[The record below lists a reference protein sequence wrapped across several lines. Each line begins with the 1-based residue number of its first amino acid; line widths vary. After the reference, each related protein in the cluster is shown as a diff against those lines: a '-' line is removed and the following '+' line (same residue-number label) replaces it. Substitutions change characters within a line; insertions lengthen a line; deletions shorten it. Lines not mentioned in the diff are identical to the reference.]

1 MASDKS
7 EWELS
12 EFGNLIET
20 ENEKYGE
27 IVQIAERRRTAEKY
41 VKIRKIRQEMTW
53 GVRVTKTLYIFYYGP
68 YVAYKE
74 SILAELVPPF
84 QFYLRD
90 KQFYTTYKGTLFRLP
105 DGYTFKFYEN
115 AVECW
120 YHNAILSDKKQL
132 KILVRYNF
140 DKFVRALETIG
151 EPTAAIIQ
159 YDYNTCLSS
168 ISPFSESEDEE
179 SETDDEDDRYEGEE
193 QDHSINKMFPF
204 SFSGDEES
212 ESDDED
218 DRSEREEQDHSI
230 NKIFPFS
237 FSGDEETKSD
247 DEDDRSEREA
257 QDHSLNKIFPF
268 SFSGDEE
275 SESDYEDEGSER
287 EEQDRSINK
296 IFPFSF
302 SGDEDE
308 ESDSKSDCSDESKSV
323 AEFDD
328 GDEPDEEEQHDQSDD
343 ELPMMVTPFRESDNE
358 ENESCYDSDD
368 EDERSEG
375 EKLDNSIAEI
385 SSFSESVYKES
396 ESDSE
401 SDCNDEYKSV
411 AEYDHEDEPD
421 EEEEH
426 DQFDDDL
433 PMLIFQFSESDDEES
448 ESYNGSDD
456 EDEQSEEEE
465 LDEITED
472 QKEMYFAKEED
483 NAKKFDSEDVPHL
496 QLLHCREEVSQECDS
511 EEFYLGILFGAEER
525 DHNLNSVKVSSLCSL
540 VEKVEPDDVWDSE
553 DESNKDQFNEIE
565 AHGPPNQNKQQQQH
579 CSEHMIEHRPN
590 KNTKK
595 RKNIFMG
602 WVCSKILKIF
612 IKTKVFL

>member
-1 MASDKS
+1 MSNVIVKQEGELVCSLRRIYERAAIKSNRGVFLTTFRMRWQNNEKQVHSFRKDIQNMASDKS

-27 IVQIAERRRTAEKY
+27 IIQIAERKRTAEKY

-53 GVRVTKTLYIFYYGP
+53 GVRLTKTLIICYCGP

-90 KQFYTTYKGTLFRLP
+90 KQFYTTYKGTPFRLP

-120 YHNAILSDKKQL
+120 HHNAILSDKKQM
-132 KILVRYNF
+132 KILARYNF

-151 EPTAAIIQ
+151 EPTAATIE
-159 YDYNTCLSS
+159 YDYETCLSS

-179 SETDDEDDRYEGEE
+179 GETDDEDDRCEG
-193 QDHSINKMFPF
+193 
-204 SFSGDEES
+204 
-212 ESDDED
+212 
-218 DRSEREEQDHSI
+218 EEQDHSI

-237 FSGDEETKSD
+237 FSGDEETEFD
-247 DEDDRSEREA
+247 DEDERNKREK

-275 SESDYEDEGSER
+275 TESNDEDECSEG
-287 EEQDRSINK
+287 EEQEHSINK

-302 SGDEDE
+302 SGDEE
-308 ESDSKSDCSDESKSV
+308 RESDSKLDCSDESRSF

-328 GDEPDEEEQHDQSDD
+328 GDEP
-343 ELPMMVTPFRESDNE
+343 F
-358 ENESCYDSDD
+358 
-368 EDERSEG
+368 
-375 EKLDNSIAEI
+375 
-385 SSFSESVYKES
+385 
-396 ESDSE
+396 
-401 SDCNDEYKSV
+401 
-411 AEYDHEDEPD
+411 

-426 DQFDDDL
+426 DQSDDDL
-433 PMLIFQFSESDDEES
+433 PMLIFQFSESDNEES

-472 QKEMYFAKEED
+472 QEEMYFAKAED
-483 NAKKFDSEDVPHL
+483 NDKKFDSEDAPSL
-496 QLLHCREEVSQECDS
+496 QLLHCREEVSQKCDA
-511 EEFYLGILFGAEER
+511 EEFDLGILFGAEER
-525 DHNLNSVKVSSLCSL
+525 DHNLNSVKVGSLCSL

-553 DESNKDQFNEIE
+553 DENNKDQFNEIE
-565 AHGPPNQNKQQQQH
+565 AQGPPNQNKQQQQH
-579 CSEHMIEHRPN
+579 CSEHVMEHRPN
-590 KNTKK
+590 KSTKK

-612 IKTKVFL
+612 IKSKVLL

>member
-1 MASDKS
+1 MSNVIVKQEGELVCSLRRIYERAAIKSNRGVFLTTFRMRWQNNEKQVHSFRKDIQNMASDKS

-90 KQFYTTYKGTLFRLP
+90 KQFYTTYKGTPFRLP

-120 YHNAILSDKKQL
+120 HHNAILSDKKQM
-132 KILVRYNF
+132 KILARYNF

-151 EPTAAIIQ
+151 EPTAATIQ
-159 YDYNTCLSS
+159 FDYDTCLSS

-179 SETDDEDDRYEGEE
+179 GETDDEDDRCEG
-193 QDHSINKMFPF
+193 
-204 SFSGDEES
+204 
-212 ESDDED
+212 
-218 DRSEREEQDHSI
+218 EEQDHSI

-237 FSGDEETKSD
+237 FSGDEETEFD
-247 DEDDRSEREA
+247 DEDERNKREK

-275 SESDYEDEGSER
+275 TESDDEDERSEG
-287 EEQDRSINK
+287 EEQEHSINK

-302 SGDEDE
+302 SGDEE
-308 ESDSKSDCSDESKSV
+308 RESDSKLDCSDESRSF

-328 GDEPDEEEQHDQSDD
+328 GDEP
-343 ELPMMVTPFRESDNE
+343 F
-358 ENESCYDSDD
+358 
-368 EDERSEG
+368 
-375 EKLDNSIAEI
+375 
-385 SSFSESVYKES
+385 
-396 ESDSE
+396 
-401 SDCNDEYKSV
+401 
-411 AEYDHEDEPD
+411 

-426 DQFDDDL
+426 DQSDDDL

-448 ESYNGSDD
+448 ESYNESDD
-456 EDEQSEEEE
+456 EDEQREEEE
-465 LDEITED
+465 LDHHSDEITED
-472 QKEMYFAKEED
+472 QEEMYFAKEED
-483 NAKKFDSEDVPHL
+483 NDKKFDSEDVPKL
-496 QLLHCREEVSQECDS
+496 QLLHCREEVSQKCDA
-511 EEFYLGILFGAEER
+511 EEFDLGILFGAEER
-525 DHNLNSVKVSSLCSL
+525 DHNLNSVKVGSLCSL

-565 AHGPPNQNKQQQQH
+565 AQGPPNQNKQQQH
-579 CSEHMIEHRPN
+579 CSEHVMEHRPN
-590 KNTKK
+590 KSTKK

-612 IKTKVFL
+612 IKSKVLL

>member
-27 IVQIAERRRTAEKY
+27 ITQIAERRRTGEKY

-53 GVRVTKTLYIFYYGP
+53 GVRVTKTLIICYCGP

-90 KQFYTTYKGTLFRLP
+90 KQFYTTYKGTPFRLP
-105 DGYTFKFYEN
+105 DGYSFKFYEN

-120 YHNAILSDKKQL
+120 YHNAILSDEKQL

-140 DKFVRALETIG
+140 DKFVRVLETIG
-151 EPTAAIIQ
+151 EPTAATIQ
-159 YDYNTCLSS
+159 YDYDTCVSS

-179 SETDDEDDRYEGEE
+179 GETDDEDDR
-193 QDHSINKMFPF
+193 N
-204 SFSGDEES
+204 ES
-212 ESDDED
+212 
-218 DRSEREEQDHSI
+218 EEQDHSI

-237 FSGDEETKSD
+237 FSGDEETESD
-247 DEDDRSEREA
+247 DEDERS
-257 QDHSLNKIFPF
+257 
-268 SFSGDEE
+268 
-275 SESDYEDEGSER
+275 SER
-287 EEQDRSINK
+287 EEQEHSINK

-302 SGDEDE
+302 SSDEE
-308 ESDSKSDCSDESKSV
+308 SESDSKSDCSDESKSV

-328 GDEPDEEEQHDQSDD
+328 GDEPDEEEEHDQSDD
-343 ELPMMVTPFRESDNE
+343 DLPMMVTPFSESDNE
-358 ENESCYDSDD
+358 DSESYYESDD
-368 EDERSEG
+368 EDKYSEG
-375 EKLDNSIAEI
+375 GKHGDNSIVEI
-385 SSFSESVYKES
+385 SSFSESVYEGG

-401 SDCNDEYKSV
+401 SHRSDEYKSV
-411 AEYDHEDEPD
+411 AKDDHEDEPD

-426 DQFDDDL
+426 DQSDDDL

-472 QKEMYFAKEED
+472 QEEMYFAKEED
-483 NAKKFDSEDVPHL
+483 NDKKFDSEDAPSL
-496 QLLHCREEVSQECDS
+496 QLLHCREEVSQKCDA
-511 EEFYLGILFGAEER
+511 EEFDLGILFGAEER
-525 DHNLNSVKVSSLCSL
+525 DHNLNSVKVGSLCSL

-565 AHGPPNQNKQQQQH
+565 AQGPPNQKQQQQH
-579 CSEHMIEHRPN
+579 CSEHVMEHRPS

-595 RKNIFMG
+595 RKNILMG
-602 WVCSKILKIF
+602 WVCSRILKMF
-612 IKTKVFL
+612 IKSQVLL

>member
-27 IVQIAERRRTAEKY
+27 IIQIAERRRTAEKY

-53 GVRVTKTLYIFYYGP
+53 GVRLTKTLIICYCGP

-151 EPTAAIIQ
+151 EPTAATIQ
-159 YDYNTCLSS
+159 YDYETCLSS

-179 SETDDEDDRYEGEE
+179 SETDDEDDRYEG
-193 QDHSINKMFPF
+193 
-204 SFSGDEES
+204 
-212 ESDDED
+212 
-218 DRSEREEQDHSI
+218 EEQDHSI

-275 SESDYEDEGSER
+275 SESDDEDEGSER
-287 EEQDRSINK
+287 EEQDRSVNK
-296 IFPFSF
+296 IFPSSF
-302 SGDEDE
+302 SGDEE
-308 ESDSKSDCSDESKSV
+308 SESDSKSDCSDESKSI
-323 AEFDD
+323 DD
-328 GDEPDEEEQHDQSDD
+328 GDEPDEEEEHDQSDD
-343 ELPMMVTPFRESDNE
+343 ELPMMATPFRESNNE
-358 ENESCYDSDD
+358 ENESYYESDD
-368 EDERSEG
+368 EDEYSEG
-375 EKLDNSIAEI
+375 EKQGNSVAEM
-385 SSFSESVYKES
+385 SSFRETVYEES

-401 SDCNDEYKSV
+401 SDCND
-411 AEYDHEDEPD
+411 
-421 EEEEH
+421 
-426 DQFDDDL
+426 
-433 PMLIFQFSESDDEES
+433 
-448 ESYNGSDD
+448 
-456 EDEQSEEEE
+456 
-465 LDEITED
+465 
-472 QKEMYFAKEED
+472 
-483 NAKKFDSEDVPHL
+483 
-496 QLLHCREEVSQECDS
+496 
-511 EEFYLGILFGAEER
+511 
-525 DHNLNSVKVSSLCSL
+525 
-540 VEKVEPDDVWDSE
+540 
-553 DESNKDQFNEIE
+553 
-565 AHGPPNQNKQQQQH
+565 
-579 CSEHMIEHRPN
+579 
-590 KNTKK
+590 
-595 RKNIFMG
+595 
-602 WVCSKILKIF
+602 
-612 IKTKVFL
+612 

>member
-53 GVRVTKTLYIFYYGP
+53 GVRVTKTLIICYCGP

-90 KQFYTTYKGTLFRLP
+90 KQFYTTYKGTPFRLP

-120 YHNAILSDKKQL
+120 HHNAILSDEKQL

-140 DKFVRALETIG
+140 DKFFRVLETIG
-151 EPTAAIIQ
+151 EPTAATIQ
-159 YDYNTCLSS
+159 YDYDTCVSS

-179 SETDDEDDRYEGEE
+179 GETDDEDDR
-193 QDHSINKMFPF
+193 N
-204 SFSGDEES
+204 ES
-212 ESDDED
+212 
-218 DRSEREEQDHSI
+218 EEQDHSI

-237 FSGDEETKSD
+237 FSGDEETESD
-247 DEDDRSEREA
+247 DEDERSE
-257 QDHSLNKIFPF
+257 
-268 SFSGDEE
+268 G
-275 SESDYEDEGSER
+275 
-287 EEQDRSINK
+287 EEQEHSINK

-302 SGDEDE
+302 SSDEE
-308 ESDSKSDCSDESKSV
+308 SESDSKSDCSDESKSV

-328 GDEPDEEEQHDQSDD
+328 GDEPDEEEEHDQSDD
-343 ELPMMVTPFRESDNE
+343 DLPMMVTPFSESDNE
-358 ENESCYDSDD
+358 ESESYYESDD
-368 EDERSEG
+368 EDKYSEG
-375 EKLDNSIAEI
+375 GKHGDNSIVEI
-385 SSFSESVYKES
+385 SSFSESVYEGG

-401 SDCNDEYKSV
+401 SHRSDEYKSV
-411 AEYDHEDEPD
+411 AEDDHEDEPD

-426 DQFDDDL
+426 DQSDDDL

-472 QKEMYFAKEED
+472 QEEMYFAKEED
-483 NAKKFDSEDVPHL
+483 NDKKFDSYDAPSL
-496 QLLHCREEVSQECDS
+496 QLLHCREEVSQKCDA
-511 EEFYLGILFGAEER
+511 EEFELGILFGAEEH
-525 DHNLNSVKVSSLCSL
+525 DQNLNSVKVGSLCSL

-565 AHGPPNQNKQQQQH
+565 AQGPPNQKQQQQH
-579 CSEHMIEHRPN
+579 CSEHVMEHRPS

-595 RKNIFMG
+595 RKNILMG
-602 WVCSKILKIF
+602 WVCSRILKIF
-612 IKTKVFL
+612 IKSQVLL

>member
-53 GVRVTKTLYIFYYGP
+53 GVRLTKTLIICYCGP

-90 KQFYTTYKGTLFRLP
+90 KQFYTTYKGTPFRLP

-120 YHNAILSDKKQL
+120 HHNAILSDEKQL
-132 KILVRYNF
+132 KILVRHNF
-140 DKFVRALETIG
+140 DKFVRVLETIG
-151 EPTAAIIQ
+151 EPTAATIQ
-159 YDYNTCLSS
+159 YDYDTCLSS

-179 SETDDEDDRYEGEE
+179 GETDDEDDR
-193 QDHSINKMFPF
+193 N
-204 SFSGDEES
+204 ES
-212 ESDDED
+212 
-218 DRSEREEQDHSI
+218 EEQDHSI

-237 FSGDEETKSD
+237 FSGDEETESD
-247 DEDDRSEREA
+247 DEDER
-257 QDHSLNKIFPF
+257 
-268 SFSGDEE
+268 G
-275 SESDYEDEGSER
+275 EG
-287 EEQDRSINK
+287 EEQEHSINK

-302 SGDEDE
+302 SSDEE
-308 ESDSKSDCSDESKSV
+308 SESDSKSDCSDDSKSV

-328 GDEPDEEEQHDQSDD
+328 GDEPDEEEEHDQSDD
-343 ELPMMVTPFRESDNE
+343 DLPMMVTPFSESDDE
-358 ENESCYDSDD
+358 ESESYYESDD
-368 EDERSEG
+368 EDKYSEG
-375 EKLDNSIAEI
+375 GKHGDNSIVEI
-385 SSFSESVYKES
+385 SSFSESVYEGG

-401 SDCNDEYKSV
+401 SHRSDEYKSV
-411 AEYDHEDEPD
+411 AEDDHEDEPD

-426 DQFDDDL
+426 DQSDDDL

-472 QKEMYFAKEED
+472 QEEMYFAKEED
-483 NAKKFDSEDVPHL
+483 NEKKFDSEDAPSL
-496 QLLHCREEVSQECDS
+496 QLLHCREEVSQKCDA
-511 EEFYLGILFGAEER
+511 EEFELGILFGAEEH
-525 DHNLNSVKVSSLCSL
+525 DHNLNSVKVGSLCSL

-565 AHGPPNQNKQQQQH
+565 AQGPPNQNKQQQQH
-579 CSEHMIEHRPN
+579 CSEHMIEHRPS

-595 RKNIFMG
+595 RKNILMG

-612 IKTKVFL
+612 IKSQVLL

>member
-41 VKIRKIRQEMTW
+41 IKIRKIRQEMTW
-53 GVRVTKTLYIFYYGP
+53 GVRVTKTLIICYCGP

-74 SILAELVPPF
+74 SILAELVTPF

-90 KQFYTTYKGTLFRLP
+90 KQFYTTYKGTPFRLP

-120 YHNAILSDKKQL
+120 HHNAILSDEKQL

-140 DKFVRALETIG
+140 DKFVRVLETIG
-151 EPTAAIIQ
+151 EPTVATIQ
-159 YDYNTCLSS
+159 YDYDTCVSS
-168 ISPFSESEDEE
+168 ISPFSESENEGG
-179 SETDDEDDRYEGEE
+179 ETDDEDDR
-193 QDHSINKMFPF
+193 N
-204 SFSGDEES
+204 ES
-212 ESDDED
+212 
-218 DRSEREEQDHSI
+218 EEQDHSI

-237 FSGDEETKSD
+237 FSGDEETESD
-247 DEDDRSEREA
+247 DEDERSE
-257 QDHSLNKIFPF
+257 
-268 SFSGDEE
+268 G
-275 SESDYEDEGSER
+275 
-287 EEQDRSINK
+287 EEQEHSINK
-296 IFPFSF
+296 IFPFSL
-302 SGDEDE
+302 SGDEE
-308 ESDSKSDCSDESKSV
+308 SESDSKSDCSDESKSV

-328 GDEPDEEEQHDQSDD
+328 GDEPDEEEEHDQSDD
-343 ELPMMVTPFRESDNE
+343 DLPMMVTLFSESDNE
-358 ENESCYDSDD
+358 ESESYYESDD
-368 EDERSEG
+368 EDKYSEG
-375 EKLDNSIAEI
+375 GKHGDNSIVEI
-385 SSFSESVYKES
+385 SSFSESVYEGS

-401 SDCNDEYKSV
+401 SHRSDEYKSV
-411 AEYDHEDEPD
+411 AEDDHEDEPD

-426 DQFDDDL
+426 DQSDDDL
-433 PMLIFQFSESDDEES
+433 PMLIFQFSESDKEES
-448 ESYNGSDD
+448 ESYNGSDE

-472 QKEMYFAKEED
+472 QEEMYFAKEED
-483 NAKKFDSEDVPHL
+483 NDKKFDSEDAPSL
-496 QLLHCREEVSQECDS
+496 QLLHCREEVSQKCDAK
-511 EEFYLGILFGAEER
+511 EFELGILFGAEEH
-525 DHNLNSVKVSSLCSL
+525 DHNLNSVKVGSLCSL

-553 DESNKDQFNEIE
+553 DERNKDQYNEIE
-565 AHGPPNQNKQQQQH
+565 AQGPPNQKQQH
-579 CSEHMIEHRPN
+579 CSEHVMEHRPS

-612 IKTKVFL
+612 IKSQVLL

>member
-41 VKIRKIRQEMTW
+41 IKIRKIRQEMTW
-53 GVRVTKTLYIFYYGP
+53 GVRVTKTLIICYCGP

-90 KQFYTTYKGTLFRLP
+90 KQFYTTYKGTPFRLP

-120 YHNAILSDKKQL
+120 HHNAILSDEKQL

-140 DKFVRALETIG
+140 DKFVRVLETIG
-151 EPTAAIIQ
+151 EPTAATIQ
-159 YDYNTCLSS
+159 YDYDTCVSS

-179 SETDDEDDRYEGEE
+179 GETDDEDDR
-193 QDHSINKMFPF
+193 N
-204 SFSGDEES
+204 ES
-212 ESDDED
+212 
-218 DRSEREEQDHSI
+218 EEQDHSI

-237 FSGDEETKSD
+237 FSGDEETESD
-247 DEDDRSEREA
+247 DEDERS
-257 QDHSLNKIFPF
+257 
-268 SFSGDEE
+268 
-275 SESDYEDEGSER
+275 SER
-287 EEQDRSINK
+287 EEQEHSINK

-302 SGDEDE
+302 SSDEE
-308 ESDSKSDCSDESKSV
+308 SESDSKSDCSDESKSV

-328 GDEPDEEEQHDQSDD
+328 GDEPDEEEEHDQSDD
-343 ELPMMVTPFRESDNE
+343 DLPMMVTPFSESDNE
-358 ENESCYDSDD
+358 ESESYYESDD
-368 EDERSEG
+368 EDEHSEG
-375 EKLDNSIAEI
+375 EKQDNSIAEI
-385 SSFSESVYKES
+385 SSFSESVYEGS

-401 SDCNDEYKSV
+401 SDCSDEYKSV

-426 DQFDDDL
+426 DQSDDDL

-472 QKEMYFAKEED
+472 QEEMYFAKEED
-483 NAKKFDSEDVPHL
+483 NDKKFDSEDAPSL
-496 QLLHCREEVSQECDS
+496 QLLHCREEVSQKCDA
-511 EEFYLGILFGAEER
+511 EEFELGILFGAEEH
-525 DHNLNSVKVSSLCSL
+525 DHNLNSVEVGSLCSL

-553 DESNKDQFNEIE
+553 DESNKNQFNEIE
-565 AHGPPNQNKQQQQH
+565 VQGPPNQKQQQQH
-579 CSEHMIEHRPN
+579 CSEHMIEHRPS

-595 RKNIFMG
+595 RKNILMG
-602 WVCSKILKIF
+602 WVCSRILKIF
-612 IKTKVFL
+612 IKSQVLL

>member
-1 MASDKS
+1 MAYDKS

-27 IVQIAERRRTAEKY
+27 ITQIAERRRTAEKY

-53 GVRVTKTLYIFYYGP
+53 GVRVTKTLIICYCGP

-90 KQFYTTYKGTLFRLP
+90 KQFYTTYKGTPFRLP

-120 YHNAILSDKKQL
+120 HHNAILSDEKQL

-140 DKFVRALETIG
+140 DKFVRVLETIG
-151 EPTAAIIQ
+151 EPTAATIQ
-159 YDYNTCLSS
+159 YDFDTCVSS

-179 SETDDEDDRYEGEE
+179 GETDDEDDRNECEE
-193 QDHSINKMFPF
+193 DHSINKIFPL
-204 SFSGDEES
+204 SFSGDEET

-218 DRSEREEQDHSI
+218 ERSEGEEQEHSI

-237 FSGDEETKSD
+237 FSGDEES
-247 DEDDRSEREA
+247 
-257 QDHSLNKIFPF
+257 
-268 SFSGDEE
+268 
-275 SESDYEDEGSER
+275 
-287 EEQDRSINK
+287 
-296 IFPFSF
+296 
-302 SGDEDE
+302 

-328 GDEPDEEEQHDQSDD
+328 GDEPDEEEEHDQSDD
-343 ELPMMVTPFRESDNE
+343 DLPMMVTPFSESDNE
-358 ENESCYDSDD
+358 ESESYYESDD
-368 EDERSEG
+368 EDKYSERG
-375 EKLDNSIAEI
+375 KHGDNSIVEI
-385 SSFSESVYKES
+385 SSFSESVYEGS

-401 SDCNDEYKSV
+401 SHCSDEYKSV
-411 AEYDHEDEPD
+411 AEDDHENEPD

-426 DQFDDDL
+426 DQSDDDL
-433 PMLIFQFSESDDEES
+433 PMLIFQFSESDKEDS
-448 ESYNGSDD
+448 ESYNGSDE

-472 QKEMYFAKEED
+472 QEEMYFAKEED
-483 NAKKFDSEDVPHL
+483 NDKKFDSEDAPSL
-496 QLLHCREEVSQECDS
+496 QLLHCREEVSQKCDA
-511 EEFYLGILFGAEER
+511 EEFELGILFGAEEH
-525 DHNLNSVKVSSLCSL
+525 DHNLNSVKVGSLCSL

-565 AHGPPNQNKQQQQH
+565 AQGPPNQKQQQQQH
-579 CSEHMIEHRPN
+579 CSEHVMQHGPS

-595 RKNIFMG
+595 RKNILMG
-602 WVCSKILKIF
+602 WVCSRILKIF
-612 IKTKVFL
+612 IKSQVLL

>member
-27 IVQIAERRRTAEKY
+27 IIQIAERKRTAEKY
-41 VKIRKIRQEMTW
+41 VRIRKIRQEMTW
-53 GVRVTKTLYIFYYGP
+53 GVRLTKTLIICYCGP

-90 KQFYTTYKGTLFRLP
+90 KQFYTTYKGTPFRLP
-105 DGYTFKFYEN
+105 DGYAFKFYEN

-120 YHNAILSDKKQL
+120 HHNAILSDEKQL

-140 DKFVRALETIG
+140 DKFVRVLETIG
-151 EPTAAIIQ
+151 EPTAATIQ
-159 YDYNTCLSS
+159 FDYDTCLSS

-179 SETDDEDDRYEGEE
+179 GETDDEDDR
-193 QDHSINKMFPF
+193 
-204 SFSGDEES
+204 
-212 ESDDED
+212 
-218 DRSEREEQDHSI
+218 
-230 NKIFPFS
+230 
-237 FSGDEETKSD
+237 
-247 DEDDRSEREA
+247 
-257 QDHSLNKIFPF
+257 
-268 SFSGDEE
+268 
-275 SESDYEDEGSER
+275 SER

-302 SGDEDE
+302 SGDEETESDDE
-308 ESDSKSDCSDESKSV
+308 DERSEGEEQEHSINKIFPFSFSGDEGSESDSKSDCSDESKSV

-328 GDEPDEEEQHDQSDD
+328 GDESDKEEEHDQSDD
-343 ELPMMVTPFRESDNE
+343 ELPMMVTPFSESDNE
-358 ENESCYDSDD
+358 ESESYYESDD
-368 EDERSEG
+368 EDEHIEG
-375 EKLDNSIAEI
+375 EKQDNSIAEI
-385 SSFSESVYKES
+385 SSFSESVYEGS

-401 SDCNDEYKSV
+401 SDCSDEYKSV

-426 DQFDDDL
+426 DQSDDDL

-448 ESYNGSDD
+448 ESYNGSDV

-465 LDEITED
+465 LDEITDD
-472 QKEMYFAKEED
+472 QKEMHFAKEED
-483 NAKKFDSEDVPHL
+483 NEKKFDSADVPHL
-496 QLLHCREEVSQECDS
+496 QLLHCREEVSQKCDP
-511 EEFYLGILFGAEER
+511 EEFDLGILFGAEER
-525 DHNLNSVKVSSLCSL
+525 DQNLNSVKVSSLCSL

-553 DESNKDQFNEIE
+553 DERNKNQFNEIE
-565 AHGPPNQNKQQQQH
+565 VQGPPNQKQQQQH

-612 IKTKVFL
+612 IKSKVLL

>member
-27 IVQIAERRRTAEKY
+27 ITQIAERRRTAEKY

-53 GVRVTKTLYIFYYGP
+53 GVRVTKTLIICYCGP

-90 KQFYTTYKGTLFRLP
+90 KQFYTTYKGTPFRLP

-120 YHNAILSDKKQL
+120 HHNAILSDEKQL

-140 DKFVRALETIG
+140 DKFFRVLETIG
-151 EPTAAIIQ
+151 EPTAATIQ
-159 YDYNTCLSS
+159 YDYDTCVSS

-179 SETDDEDDRYEGEE
+179 GETDDEDDR
-193 QDHSINKMFPF
+193 N
-204 SFSGDEES
+204 ES
-212 ESDDED
+212 
-218 DRSEREEQDHSI
+218 EEQDHSI

-237 FSGDEETKSD
+237 FSGDEETESD
-247 DEDDRSEREA
+247 DEDKRSEGEE
-257 QDHSLNKIFPF
+257 QEHSINKMFPF
-268 SFSGDEE
+268 SFIG
-275 SESDYEDEGSER
+275 DEGS
-287 EEQDRSINK
+287 
-296 IFPFSF
+296 
-302 SGDEDE
+302 

-328 GDEPDEEEQHDQSDD
+328 GDESDKEEEHDQSDD
-343 ELPMMVTPFRESDNE
+343 ELPMMVTPFSESDNE
-358 ENESCYDSDD
+358 ESESYYESDD
-368 EDERSEG
+368 EDKYSEG
-375 EKLDNSIAEI
+375 GKHGDNSIVEI
-385 SSFSESVYKES
+385 SSFSESVYEGG

-401 SDCNDEYKSV
+401 SHRSDEYKSV
-411 AEYDHEDEPD
+411 AEDDHEDEPD

-426 DQFDDDL
+426 DQSDDDL

-472 QKEMYFAKEED
+472 QEEMYFAKEED
-483 NAKKFDSEDVPHL
+483 NDKKFDSYDAPSL
-496 QLLHCREEVSQECDS
+496 QLLHCREEVSQKCDA
-511 EEFYLGILFGAEER
+511 EEFELGILFGAEEH
-525 DHNLNSVKVSSLCSL
+525 DQNLNSVKVGSLCSL

-565 AHGPPNQNKQQQQH
+565 AQGPPNQKQQQQH
-579 CSEHMIEHRPN
+579 CSEHVMEHRPS

-595 RKNIFMG
+595 RKNILMG
-602 WVCSKILKIF
+602 WVCSRILKIF
-612 IKTKVFL
+612 IKSQVLL

>member
-120 YHNAILSDKKQL
+120 HHNAILSDEKQL

-140 DKFVRALETIG
+140 DKFVRVLETIG
-151 EPTAAIIQ
+151 EPTAATIQ
-159 YDYNTCLSS
+159 YDYDTCVSS

-179 SETDDEDDRYEGEE
+179 GETDDEDDR
-193 QDHSINKMFPF
+193 N
-204 SFSGDEES
+204 ES
-212 ESDDED
+212 
-218 DRSEREEQDHSI
+218 EEQDHSI

-237 FSGDEETKSD
+237 FSGDEET
-247 DEDDRSEREA
+247 
-257 QDHSLNKIFPF
+257 
-268 SFSGDEE
+268 
-275 SESDYEDEGSER
+275 ESDYEDERSEG
-287 EEQDRSINK
+287 EEQEHSINK

-302 SGDEDE
+302 SSDEE
-308 ESDSKSDCSDESKSV
+308 SESDSKSDCSDESKSV
-323 AEFDD
+323 AKFDY
-328 GDEPDEEEQHDQSDD
+328 GDEPDEEEEHDQSDD
-343 ELPMMVTPFRESDNE
+343 DLPMMVTPFSESDNE
-358 ENESCYDSDD
+358 ESECYYESDD
-368 EDERSEG
+368 EDKYSEG
-375 EKLDNSIAEI
+375 GKHGDNSIVEI
-385 SSFSESVYKES
+385 SSFSESVYEGS

-401 SDCNDEYKSV
+401 SHRSDEYKSV
-411 AEYDHEDEPD
+411 AEDDHEDEPD

-426 DQFDDDL
+426 DQSDDDL
-433 PMLIFQFSESDDEES
+433 PMLIFQFSESDKEES
-448 ESYNGSDD
+448 ESYNGSDE

-472 QKEMYFAKEED
+472 QEEMYFAKEED
-483 NAKKFDSEDVPHL
+483 NEKKFDSEDVRHL
-496 QLLHCREEVSQECDS
+496 QLLDCREEVSQKCDP
-511 EEFYLGILFGAEER
+511 EEFDLGILFGAEER

-553 DESNKDQFNEIE
+553 DESNKNQFNEIE
-565 AHGPPNQNKQQQQH
+565 VQGPPNQKQQQH
-579 CSEHMIEHRPN
+579 CSEHMIEHRPS

-612 IKTKVFL
+612 IKSKVLL

>member
-27 IVQIAERRRTAEKY
+27 ITQIAERRRTGEKY

-53 GVRVTKTLYIFYYGP
+53 GVRVTKTLIICYCGP

-90 KQFYTTYKGTLFRLP
+90 KQFYTTYKGTPFRLP

-120 YHNAILSDKKQL
+120 HHNAILSDKKQM
-132 KILVRYNF
+132 KILARYNF

-151 EPTAAIIQ
+151 EPTAATIE
-159 YDYNTCLSS
+159 YDYETCLSS

-179 SETDDEDDRYEGEE
+179 GETDDEDDRCEG
-193 QDHSINKMFPF
+193 
-204 SFSGDEES
+204 
-212 ESDDED
+212 
-218 DRSEREEQDHSI
+218 EEQDHSI

-237 FSGDEETKSD
+237 FSGDEETESD
-247 DEDDRSEREA
+247 DEDERS
-257 QDHSLNKIFPF
+257 
-268 SFSGDEE
+268 
-275 SESDYEDEGSER
+275 SER
-287 EEQDRSINK
+287 EEQEHSINK

-302 SGDEDE
+302 SSDEE
-308 ESDSKSDCSDESKSV
+308 SESDSKSDCSDESKSV

-328 GDEPDEEEQHDQSDD
+328 GDEPDEEEEHDQSDD
-343 ELPMMVTPFRESDNE
+343 DLPMMVTPFSESDNE
-358 ENESCYDSDD
+358 DSESYYESDD
-368 EDERSEG
+368 EDKYSEG
-375 EKLDNSIAEI
+375 GKHGDNSIVEI
-385 SSFSESVYKES
+385 SSFSESVYEGG

-401 SDCNDEYKSV
+401 SHRSDEYKSV
-411 AEYDHEDEPD
+411 AKDDHEDEPD

-426 DQFDDDL
+426 DQSDDDL

-472 QKEMYFAKEED
+472 QEEMYFAKAED
-483 NAKKFDSEDVPHL
+483 NDKKFDSEDAPRL
-496 QLLHCREEVSQECDS
+496 QLLHCREEVSQKCDA
-511 EEFYLGILFGAEER
+511 EEFDLGILFGAEER

-565 AHGPPNQNKQQQQH
+565 AQGPPNQKQQQQH
-579 CSEHMIEHRPN
+579 CSEHVMEHRPS

-595 RKNIFMG
+595 RKNILMG
-602 WVCSKILKIF
+602 WVCSRILKMF
-612 IKTKVFL
+612 IKSQVLL

>member
-27 IVQIAERRRTAEKY
+27 IIQIAERKRTAEKY
-41 VKIRKIRQEMTW
+41 VRIRKIRQEMTW
-53 GVRVTKTLYIFYYGP
+53 GVRLTKTLIICYCGP

-90 KQFYTTYKGTLFRLP
+90 KQFYTTYKGTPFRLP

-120 YHNAILSDKKQL
+120 HHNAILSDEKQL

-140 DKFVRALETIG
+140 DKFVRVLETIG
-151 EPTAAIIQ
+151 EPTAATIQ
-159 YDYNTCLSS
+159 FDYDTCLSS

-179 SETDDEDDRYEGEE
+179 GETDDEDDR
-193 QDHSINKMFPF
+193 N
-204 SFSGDEES
+204 ES
-212 ESDDED
+212 
-218 DRSEREEQDHSI
+218 EEQDHSI

-237 FSGDEETKSD
+237 FSGDEETESD
-247 DEDDRSEREA
+247 DEDERSE
-257 QDHSLNKIFPF
+257 
-268 SFSGDEE
+268 G
-275 SESDYEDEGSER
+275 
-287 EEQDRSINK
+287 EEQEHSINK

-302 SGDEDE
+302 SGDEGS

-328 GDEPDEEEQHDQSDD
+328 GDESDKEEEHDQSDD
-343 ELPMMVTPFRESDNE
+343 ELPMMVTPFSESDNE
-358 ENESCYDSDD
+358 ESESYYESDD
-368 EDERSEG
+368 EDKYCEG
-375 EKLDNSIAEI
+375 GKHGDNSIVEI
-385 SSFSESVYKES
+385 SSFSESVYGGS

-401 SDCNDEYKSV
+401 SHRSDEYKSV
-411 AEYDHEDEPD
+411 AEDDHEDEPD

-426 DQFDDDL
+426 DQSDDDL
-433 PMLIFQFSESDDEES
+433 PMLIFQFSESDKEDS
-448 ESYNGSDD
+448 ESYNGSDE

-472 QKEMYFAKEED
+472 QEEVYFAKEED
-483 NAKKFDSEDVPHL
+483 NDKKFDSEDAPSL
-496 QLLHCREEVSQECDS
+496 QLLHCREEVSQKCDA
-511 EEFYLGILFGAEER
+511 EEFELGILFDAEEH
-525 DHNLNSVKVSSLCSL
+525 DHNLNSVKVGSLCSL

-565 AHGPPNQNKQQQQH
+565 AQGPPNQKQQQQH
-579 CSEHMIEHRPN
+579 CSEHVMEHRPS

-612 IKTKVFL
+612 IKSQVLM

>member
-27 IVQIAERRRTAEKY
+27 IIQIAERRRTAEKY

-53 GVRVTKTLYIFYYGP
+53 GVRLTKTLIICYCGP

-90 KQFYTTYKGTLFRLP
+90 KQFYTTYKGTPFRLP

-120 YHNAILSDKKQL
+120 HHNAILSDEKQM
-132 KILVRYNF
+132 KILARYNF

-151 EPTAAIIQ
+151 EPTATTTQ
-159 YDYNTCLSS
+159 FDYDTCVFS

-179 SETDDEDDRYEGEE
+179 GETDDEDDRCEGEE
-193 QDHSINKMFPF
+193 QEHSINKIFPF

-218 DRSEREEQDHSI
+218 DRSEGEEQDHSI

-237 FSGDEETKSD
+237 FSGDGESESD
-247 DEDDRSEREA
+247 DEDDRSKGEKQE
-257 QDHSLNKIFPF
+257 HSINKIFPF

-275 SESDYEDEGSER
+275 S
-287 EEQDRSINK
+287 
-296 IFPFSF
+296 
-302 SGDEDE
+302 

-323 AEFDD
+323 AEFGD
-328 GDEPDEEEQHDQSDD
+328 GDEPVEEEEHDQSDD
-343 ELPMMVTPFRESDNE
+343 ELPMMVTLFSESDNE
-358 ENESCYDSDD
+358 ENESDNESDD
-368 EDERSEG
+368 EDEHSEG
-375 EKLDNSIAEI
+375 EKQDNSIVET
-385 SSFSESVYKES
+385 SSFSESVYEES

-401 SDCNDEYKSV
+401 SDCSDEYKCV
-411 AEYDHEDEPD
+411 AELDHEDEPD

-426 DQFDDDL
+426 DQSDDDP
-433 PMLIFQFSESDDEES
+433 PMMISQSSESDDEES

-456 EDEQSEEEE
+456 EDQQNEEEE
-465 LDEITED
+465 LHEITED
-472 QKEMYFAKEED
+472 QEEMYFAKEED
-483 NAKKFDSEDVPHL
+483 NDKKFDSEDVPHL
-496 QLLHCREEVSQECDS
+496 QLLHCREEVSQKCDP
-511 EEFYLGILFGAEER
+511 EEFDLGVLFGAEEH
-525 DHNLNSVKVSSLCSL
+525 DHNLNSVKVGSLCSL
-540 VEKVEPDDVWDSE
+540 VEKVEADDVWDSE
-553 DESNKDQFNEIE
+553 DENNKNQFNEIE
-565 AHGPPNQNKQQQQH
+565 VQGPPNQKQQLQQH
-579 CSEHMIEHRPN
+579 CSEHMLEHRPN

-602 WVCSKILKIF
+602 WVCSKILKMF
-612 IKTKVFL
+612 IKSKVLL

>member
-27 IVQIAERRRTAEKY
+27 ITQIAERRRTGEKY

-53 GVRVTKTLYIFYYGP
+53 GVRVTKTLIICYCGP

-90 KQFYTTYKGTLFRLP
+90 KQFYTTYKGTPFRLP

-120 YHNAILSDKKQL
+120 YHNAILSDEKQL

-140 DKFVRALETIG
+140 DKFVRVLETIG
-151 EPTAAIIQ
+151 EPTAATIQ
-159 YDYNTCLSS
+159 YDYDTCVSS

-179 SETDDEDDRYEGEE
+179 GETDDEDDR
-193 QDHSINKMFPF
+193 N
-204 SFSGDEES
+204 ES
-212 ESDDED
+212 
-218 DRSEREEQDHSI
+218 EEQDHSI

-237 FSGDEETKSD
+237 FSGDEETESD
-247 DEDDRSEREA
+247 DEDERS
-257 QDHSLNKIFPF
+257 
-268 SFSGDEE
+268 
-275 SESDYEDEGSER
+275 SER
-287 EEQDRSINK
+287 EEQEHSINK

-302 SGDEDE
+302 SSDEE
-308 ESDSKSDCSDESKSV
+308 SESDSKSDCSDESKSV

-328 GDEPDEEEQHDQSDD
+328 GDEPDEEEEHDQSDD
-343 ELPMMVTPFRESDNE
+343 DLPMMVTPFSESDNE
-358 ENESCYDSDD
+358 DSESYYESDD
-368 EDERSEG
+368 EDKYSEG
-375 EKLDNSIAEI
+375 GKHGDNSIVEI
-385 SSFSESVYKES
+385 SSFSESVYEGG

-401 SDCNDEYKSV
+401 SHRSDEYKSV
-411 AEYDHEDEPD
+411 AKDDHEDEPD

-426 DQFDDDL
+426 DQSDDDL

-472 QKEMYFAKEED
+472 QEEMYFAKAED
-483 NAKKFDSEDVPHL
+483 NDKKFDSEDAPSL
-496 QLLHCREEVSQECDS
+496 QLLHCREEVSQKCDA
-511 EEFYLGILFGAEER
+511 EEFDLGILFGAEER

-565 AHGPPNQNKQQQQH
+565 AQGPPNQKQQQQH
-579 CSEHMIEHRPN
+579 CSEHVMEHRPS

-595 RKNIFMG
+595 RKNILMG
-602 WVCSKILKIF
+602 WVCSRILKMF
-612 IKTKVFL
+612 IKSQVLL

>member
-27 IVQIAERRRTAEKY
+27 IIQIAERRRTAEKY

-53 GVRVTKTLYIFYYGP
+53 GVRLTKTLIICYCGP

-90 KQFYTTYKGTLFRLP
+90 KQFYTTYKGTPFRLP

-120 YHNAILSDKKQL
+120 HHNAILSDKKQM
-132 KILVRYNF
+132 KILARYNF

-151 EPTAAIIQ
+151 EPTAATIE
-159 YDYNTCLSS
+159 YDYETCLSS
-168 ISPFSESEDEE
+168 ISPFTESEDEE
-179 SETDDEDDRYEGEE
+179 GETDDEDDRCEGEE
-193 QDHSINKMFPF
+193 QDHSLNKMFPF
-204 SFSGDEES
+204 SFSGDEEI

-218 DRSEREEQDHSI
+218 ER
-230 NKIFPFS
+230 NK
-237 FSGDEETKSD
+237 
-247 DEDDRSEREA
+247 REK

-275 SESDYEDEGSER
+275 TESNDDDERSEG
-287 EEQDRSINK
+287 EEQEHSINK

-302 SGDEDE
+302 SGDEE
-308 ESDSKSDCSDESKSV
+308 RESDSKLDCSDESRSF

-328 GDEPDEEEQHDQSDD
+328 GDEP
-343 ELPMMVTPFRESDNE
+343 F
-358 ENESCYDSDD
+358 
-368 EDERSEG
+368 
-375 EKLDNSIAEI
+375 
-385 SSFSESVYKES
+385 
-396 ESDSE
+396 
-401 SDCNDEYKSV
+401 
-411 AEYDHEDEPD
+411 

-426 DQFDDDL
+426 DQSDDDL

-448 ESYNGSDD
+448 ESYNESDD
-456 EDEQSEEEE
+456 EDEQREEEE
-465 LDEITED
+465 LDHHSDEITED
-472 QKEMYFAKEED
+472 QEEMYFAKEED
-483 NAKKFDSEDVPHL
+483 NDNKFDSEDVPKL
-496 QLLHCREEVSQECDS
+496 QLLHCREEVSQKCDA
-511 EEFYLGILFGAEER
+511 EEFDLGILFGAEER

-565 AHGPPNQNKQQQQH
+565 AQGPPNQNKQQQQQH
-579 CSEHMIEHRPN
+579 CSEHVMEHRPN
-590 KNTKK
+590 KSTKK

-612 IKTKVFL
+612 IKSKVLL

>member
-12 EFGNLIET
+12 EFGNLMET

-27 IVQIAERRRTAEKY
+27 IIQIAERKRTAEKY

-53 GVRVTKTLYIFYYGP
+53 GVRLTKTLIICYCGP

-90 KQFYTTYKGTLFRLP
+90 KQFYTTYKGTPFRLP
-105 DGYTFKFYEN
+105 DGYVFKFYEN

-120 YHNAILSDKKQL
+120 HHNAILSDEKQM
-132 KILVRYNF
+132 KILTRNNF

-151 EPTAAIIQ
+151 EPTAATIQ
-159 YDYNTCLSS
+159 YDYDTCVSS

-179 SETDDEDDRYEGEE
+179 GDTDDEDDRSEGEE
-193 QDHSINKMFPF
+193 QDHSINKTFPF

-212 ESDDED
+212 KSGDED
-218 DRSEREEQDHSI
+218 ERNEREEQDHSI

-237 FSGDEETKSD
+237 FSGDEENEPD
-247 DEDDRSEREA
+247 DEDEGSEREEL
-257 QDHSLNKIFPF
+257 DHSINKIFPF

-275 SESDYEDEGSER
+275 SESD
-287 EEQDRSINK
+287 
-296 IFPFSF
+296 
-302 SGDEDE
+302 
-308 ESDSKSDCSDESKSV
+308 SKSYCSDESKSV
-323 AEFDD
+323 AEFDA
-328 GDEPDEEEQHDQSDD
+328 GDEPDEEEEHDQSDD
-343 ELPMMVTPFRESDNE
+343 DMMVTPFSESDDE
-358 ENESCYDSDD
+358 KSESYYESDD
-368 EDERSEG
+368 EDEHSEG
-375 EKLDNSIAEI
+375 GKQDNSIVET
-385 SSFSESVYKES
+385 SSFSESVNEES

-426 DQFDDDL
+426 DQSDDDL
-433 PMLIFQFSESDDEES
+433 PMLIFQFSGSNDEES

-472 QKEMYFAKEED
+472 QEEMYFAKEED
-483 NAKKFDSEDVPHL
+483 NDKKFDSEDVPHL
-496 QLLHCREEVSQECDS
+496 QLLHSREEVSQKCDP
-511 EEFYLGILFGAEER
+511 EEFDLGILFGAEER

-540 VEKVEPDDVWDSE
+540 VEKVDPDDVWDSE
-553 DESNKDQFNEIE
+553 DERNKNQFNEIE
-565 AHGPPNQNKQQQQH
+565 VQGPPNQKQQQQH
-579 CSEHMIEHRPN
+579 CTEHVMEHRPN

-602 WVCSKILKIF
+602 WVCSKILKVF
-612 IKTKVFL
+612 IKSKVLL

>member
-1 MASDKS
+1 MSDKS

-27 IVQIAERRRTAEKY
+27 IIQIAERKRTGEKY

-53 GVRVTKTLYIFYYGP
+53 GVRLTKTLIICYCGP

-90 KQFYTTYKGTLFRLP
+90 KQFYTTYKGTPFCLP

-120 YHNAILSDKKQL
+120 HHNAILSDEKQL

-140 DKFVRALETIG
+140 DKFVRVLETIG
-151 EPTAAIIQ
+151 EPTAATIQ
-159 YDYNTCLSS
+159 YDYDTCVSS

-179 SETDDEDDRYEGEE
+179 GETDDEDDR
-193 QDHSINKMFPF
+193 N
-204 SFSGDEES
+204 ES
-212 ESDDED
+212 
-218 DRSEREEQDHSI
+218 EEQDHSI

-237 FSGDEETKSD
+237 FSGDEETESD
-247 DEDDRSEREA
+247 DEDERSE
-257 QDHSLNKIFPF
+257 
-268 SFSGDEE
+268 G
-275 SESDYEDEGSER
+275 
-287 EEQDRSINK
+287 EEQEHSINK

-302 SGDEDE
+302 SSDEE
-308 ESDSKSDCSDESKSV
+308 SESDSKSDCSDESKSV

-328 GDEPDEEEQHDQSDD
+328 GDEPDEEEEHDQSDD
-343 ELPMMVTPFRESDNE
+343 DLPMMVTPFSESDNE
-358 ENESCYDSDD
+358 ESESYYESDD
-368 EDERSEG
+368 EDKYSEG
-375 EKLDNSIAEI
+375 GKHGDNSIVEI
-385 SSFSESVYKES
+385 SSFSESVYEGG

-401 SDCNDEYKSV
+401 SHRSDEYKSV
-411 AEYDHEDEPD
+411 AEDDHEDEPD

-426 DQFDDDL
+426 DQSDDEL

-472 QKEMYFAKEED
+472 QEEMYFAKEED
-483 NAKKFDSEDVPHL
+483 NEKKFDSEDVPHL
-496 QLLHCREEVSQECDS
+496 QLLHCREEVSQKCDP
-511 EEFYLGILFGAEER
+511 EEFDLGILFGAEER
-525 DHNLNSVKVSSLCSL
+525 DHTLNSVKVSSLCSL

-565 AHGPPNQNKQQQQH
+565 AQGPPNQKQQQQH
-579 CSEHMIEHRPN
+579 CSEHVMEHRPS

-595 RKNIFMG
+595 RKNILMG
-602 WVCSKILKIF
+602 WVCSRILKIF
-612 IKTKVFL
+612 IKSPVLL

>member
-27 IVQIAERRRTAEKY
+27 IIQIAERRRTAEKY

-53 GVRVTKTLYIFYYGP
+53 GVRLTKTLIICYCGP

-90 KQFYTTYKGTLFRLP
+90 KQFYTTYKGTPFRLP

-120 YHNAILSDKKQL
+120 HHNAILSDKKQM
-132 KILVRYNF
+132 KILARYNF

-151 EPTAAIIQ
+151 EPTAATIE
-159 YDYNTCLSS
+159 YDYETCLSS

-179 SETDDEDDRYEGEE
+179 GET
-193 QDHSINKMFPF
+193 
-204 SFSGDEES
+204 
-212 ESDDED
+212 DDED
-218 DRSEREEQDHSI
+218 DRSEREEQDRSINEIFPFSFSGDEETESDDEDERSEGEEQEHSI

-237 FSGDEETKSD
+237 FSGDE
-247 DEDDRSEREA
+247 
-257 QDHSLNKIFPF
+257 
-268 SFSGDEE
+268 
-275 SESDYEDEGSER
+275 GS
-287 EEQDRSINK
+287 
-296 IFPFSF
+296 
-302 SGDEDE
+302 

-328 GDEPDEEEQHDQSDD
+328 GDETDEEEENDQSDD
-343 ELPMMVTPFRESDNE
+343 DMMATPFSESNDE
-358 ENESCYDSDD
+358 KSESYYGSDD
-368 EDERSEG
+368 EDEHSEG
-375 EKLDNSIAEI
+375 EKQDNSIVET
-385 SSFSESVYKES
+385 SSFSESVYEES

-421 EEEEH
+421 EEEH

-448 ESYNGSDD
+448 ESYNESDD
-456 EDEQSEEEE
+456 EDEQREEEE
-465 LDEITED
+465 LDHHSDEITED
-472 QKEMYFAKEED
+472 QEEMYFAKEED
-483 NAKKFDSEDVPHL
+483 NDKKFDSEDVPHL
-496 QLLHCREEVSQECDS
+496 QLLHCREEVSQKCDP

-525 DHNLNSVKVSSLCSL
+525 DHNLNSVKVSSLCSP

-565 AHGPPNQNKQQQQH
+565 VQGPPNQKQQQQH
-579 CSEHMIEHRPN
+579 CSEHVMEHRPN

-612 IKTKVFL
+612 IKSKVLL